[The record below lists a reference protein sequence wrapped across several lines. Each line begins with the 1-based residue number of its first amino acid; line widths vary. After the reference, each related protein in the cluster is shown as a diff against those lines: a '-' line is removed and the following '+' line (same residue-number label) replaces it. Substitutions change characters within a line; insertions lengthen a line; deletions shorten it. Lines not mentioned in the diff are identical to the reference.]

1 MKEILKLVAILFV
14 FVGICAIL
22 PVCCTNPDKTIR
34 ILERQGYRDIII
46 TGWRPFMKE
55 KNELFSTGFH
65 AVGENGKSVSGAVT
79 GGGLFKGYT
88 VRFD

>member
-1 MKEILKLVAILFV
+1 
-14 FVGICAIL
+14 
-22 PVCCTNPDKTIR
+22 
-34 ILERQGYRDIII
+34 
-46 TGWRPFMKE
+46 MKE